1 MKKLYFLILLALL
14 ITPVMANP
22 YYTPVIPATGTD
34 TTYYNVS
41 YMLAQNS
48 STPFAFWLFMAL
60 LGLTLLF
67 ASFVLKEA
75 QGNDICAIMAPFPIL
90 ITAWQSLSVDIA
102 GGAGVAAIGGDVTNT
117 WVLLEN
123 HIIYSQLLIS
133 LFFALLFI
141 VSLLN
146 IYRVWLNGKIIES
159 SEDKK
164 RPVIPPERM

>member
-34 TTYYNVS
+34 TTYYNIS
-41 YMLAQNS
+41 YMLASNS
-48 STPFAFWLFMAL
+48 ATPFAFWLFMAM

-90 ITAWQSLSVDIA
+90 ITAWQSLSVDIM
-102 GGAGVAAIGGDVTNT
+102 GGYGVAVSGNT

-123 HIIYSQLLIS
+123 HIIYSQILIS
-133 LFFALLFI
+133 LLFALLFI
-141 VSLLN
+141 ISLFN
-146 IYRVWLNGKIIES
+146 IYRVWLNSKVIDS
-159 SEDKK
+159 SEDTK
-164 RPVIPPERM
+164 RPVTPPERM